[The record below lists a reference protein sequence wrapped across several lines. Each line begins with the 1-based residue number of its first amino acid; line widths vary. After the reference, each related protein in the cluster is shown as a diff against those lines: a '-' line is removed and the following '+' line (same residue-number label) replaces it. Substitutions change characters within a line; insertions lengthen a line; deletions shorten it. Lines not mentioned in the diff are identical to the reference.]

1 MSANKDMV
9 YSSFGMSIFGV
20 VCGIGFLIF
29 LGLVMSNKI
38 VLKSQYVD
46 VNVLKPALLGS
57 GKMPVQPRRLMTL
70 PPHAQPNNATA
81 EHTSPIHERLNEKP
95 TMKYPR
101 YLYQPEQHESKVFQH
116 QQQSRFHEQQHQ
128 KHQSPVDDELVS
140 QPHRV
145 SMQQQPGPEHVQQQH
160 MQQQHMQQQQ
170 MLQQQMQ
177 QQHQHNGAGSQLPA
191 LPRPGGHAAAG
202 DRVPG
207 GARIAGGNQPNGV
220 AGGIIQ
226 LPSFNEYDLEFTKL

>member
-145 SMQQQPGPEHVQQQH
+145 SMQQQPGPEHVQ
-160 MQQQHMQQQQ
+160 
-170 MLQQQMQ
+170 
-177 QQHQHNGAGSQLPA
+177 
-191 LPRPGGHAAAG
+191 HAAAG